1 MLNRNW
7 QFHIFKNFAG
17 DKIKPQ
23 MSDSLMQIEQVGMPD
38 TLSLHFG
45 MATITVTNIH
55 FFVNLLLRAMISLVG
70 GGGTC
75 AVVGEIRAGSLVF
88 RSTCFVTGSVSIAL
102 LFIMWEIRTGM
113 YSYPFSCFTVF
124 NVPLPGSWI
133 VFARYNFVTRLRF
146 FLWEVYM
153 EIPVSLIT
161 KI

>member
-1 MLNRNW
+1 MLAYGLANNCH
-7 QFHIFKNFAG
+7 QH
-17 DKIKPQ
+17 
-23 MSDSLMQIEQVGMPD
+23 SLFCKSA
-38 TLSLHFG
+38 SLC
-45 MATITVTNIH
+45 N
-55 FFVNLLLRAMISLVG
+55 NSLVG

-102 LFIMWEIRTGM
+102 LFITWEIKTGM
-113 YSYPFSCFTVF
+113 YSYPFSCFTFF

-133 VFARYNFVTRLRF
+133 VFARYNFVTKLRF

-153 EIPVSLIT
+153 EIPVYSCELPSCFVSLIT